1 MRAFLYWLAR
11 VLGDIQAAGK
21 NKVGRRIGRR
31 LTGRITGRGLGR
43 IFK

>member
-11 VLGDIQAAGK
+11 VLGDLGAVAKG
-21 NKVGRRIGRR
+21 KVGKRIGRR
-31 LTGRITGRGLGR
+31 LAGRVTGRGLGK